1 MLLDIKA
8 GQLEKLCYDME
19 MEIKVCKK
27 CGVEKPVSDFAKG
40 GKQLLADGNL
50 KQYYKSSCKQC
61 TNKGRTRIDNIDPK
75 VCNKCGISKSL
86 TEYHYEKDRDRYR
99 GDCKSCRSITR
110 NKYRPKVKDKI
121 NARARDRWANEPG
134 YREKQLQTSAKSRKK
149 HGWKYKER
157 RKKLYWENPEKYR
170 EASRQWIS
178 NMTDEQREKRALKSK
193 EYREINKEELRIK
206 KKEYTDKNKEQIR
219 KRQRKFYYDN
229 PEHHKKLRKA
239 RYEKHQEKF
248 VEEQR
253 KLRKERKEHLVERLG
268 GKCVECG
275 TTHLL
280 EFDHID
286 PLKKSFTIASKI
298 TAPIEVLYE
307 EVDKCQLLCRY
318 CHYEKTRRQWL
329 DGTMY
334 EKVFGK
340 EEGS

>member
-27 CGVEKPVSDFAKG
+27 CGVEKPVNDFAKG

-134 YREKQLQTSAKSRKK
+134 YREKQLQTSAKS
-149 HGWKYKER
+149 
-157 RKKLYWENPEKYR
+157 L
-170 EASRQWIS
+170 SLI
-178 NMTDEQREKRALKSK
+178 
-193 EYREINKEELRIK
+193 
-206 KKEYTDKNKEQIR
+206 
-219 KRQRKFYYDN
+219 
-229 PEHHKKLRKA
+229 
-239 RYEKHQEKF
+239 
-248 VEEQR
+248 
-253 KLRKERKEHLVERLG
+253 
-268 GKCVECG
+268 
-275 TTHLL
+275 
-280 EFDHID
+280 HI
-286 PLKKSFTIASKI
+286 
-298 TAPIEVLYE
+298 
-307 EVDKCQLLCRY
+307 
-318 CHYEKTRRQWL
+318 
-329 DGTMY
+329 
-334 EKVFGK
+334 
-340 EEGS
+340 